1 MTANF
6 EALKISLVDVE
17 RRNEERGINEEDLV

>member
-6 EALKISLVDVE
+6 EALKISLVDAE
-17 RRNEERGINEEDLV
+17 RRNEERGISEEDLV